1 LDPTTPAP
9 TPAVPP
15 PPPPGGPRLPATL
28 TGKVGLALIAA
39 AAAWLSYRNQFEAAA
54 SLVGVA
60 CWLLG
65 MSREQ
70 AAATAFAFRAAV
82 NSEHAAT
89 SSARANLH
97 AVETKEIATE
107 AAAAATQAASTGE
120 VVKDALR
127 DIQDNPNMPGTPG
140 FLARND

>member
-9 TPAVPP
+9 TPADPP
-15 PPPPGGPRLPATL
+15 TPPPGR
-28 TGKVGLALIAA
+28 
-39 AAAWLSYRNQFEAAA
+39 
-54 SLVGVA
+54 
-60 CWLLG
+60 
-65 MSREQ
+65 
-70 AAATAFAFRAAV
+70 AFAFRAAV